1 MSQQV
6 RTLVWEIIL
15 LSLRIQI
22 SVGCKCYCYK
32 LDIEA
37 SLIVNREAQI
47 WDVLVGGFEYFFIRS
62 DFPYSKNQLKLPDK
76 FKYSKQ
82 HPSFQSSFWR
92 ISLMKLFCFEVRISN
107 FAVFQRSVLLILFG
121 FFFVFFIFTIFL
133 SFLLIH
139 IPWCFVVW
147 N

>member
-37 SLIVNREAQI
+37 SLLVNREAQI
-47 WDVLVGGFEYFFIRS
+47 WDVLVGGFEYFF
-62 DFPYSKNQLKLPDK
+62 
-76 FKYSKQ
+76 
-82 HPSFQSSFWR
+82 H
-92 ISLMKLFCFEVRISN
+92 
-107 FAVFQRSVLLILFG
+107 
-121 FFFVFFIFTIFL
+121 
-133 SFLLIH
+133 
-139 IPWCFVVW
+139 
-147 N
+147 

>member
-22 SVGCKCYCYK
+22 SVGCKCFCYK

-47 WDVLVGGFEYFFIRS
+47 WDVFSMYIDLNVLIIKS
-62 DFPYSKNQLKLPDK
+62 DFPLCKYGFDSSGKGAILPLNKQLISPTAKIRDNRRKSDNK
-76 FKYSKQ
+76 FK
-82 HPSFQSSFWR
+82 H
-92 ISLMKLFCFEVRISN
+92 CNECN
-107 FAVFQRSVLLILFG
+107 E
-121 FFFVFFIFTIFL
+121 FII
-133 SFLLIH
+133 
-139 IPWCFVVW
+139 
-147 N
+147 